1 MRIVKLVLSIVGLA
15 VIAWSIHHIGWAP
28 VLEALRRLTWWQL
41 VLVCLPYAVIMAV
54 DTLGWRFAFPR
65 DAAPFHRLFGARLA
79 GEALNLVTAV
89 GSVGGEAVK
98 AWLIRRDVA
107 YAESVPSVVI
117 AKTTMTIAQALFL
130 LVGVALAWTMPATD
144 SRVIS
149 AMLWLLVVEVAAVA
163 GFVAV
168 QVVGVVGR
176 AGRLLEWFGV
186 VRRDDYAQQLDAAL
200 RDYYRRDWRRLS
212 LSTGFHLGGWLLGA
226 VEAYLIL
233 FFLGISADLVTATV
247 IEAMGLGA
255 GAGLAFSF
263 VRRARQIAW
272 IGVGLLVLVSMGWLA
287 KRAELQTPVSTGT
300 SSSTS
305 ACRRSRAATAPGG
318 ISRGRARRRTRSVSR
333 PAPPSTNTVRP
344 RCSDKPPPRPGRRS
358 LSKKSRHASPSLEVR
373 GITNTSKRPSIG
385 DAAGVR
391 GRKPRYVS
399 TFATVTSTA
408 ASFILIDSTTTES
421 GASGVVHTAR
431 AAIP

>member
-1 MRIVKLVLSIVGLA
+1 MRLVKVGLSIVGLA

-28 VLEALRRLTWWQL
+28 VLEALARLTWWQV
-41 VLVCLPYAVIMAV
+41 VLVCLPYAAIMAV
-54 DTLGWRFAFPR
+54 DTLGWRFAFPG
-65 DAAPFHRLFGARLA
+65 DAAPFCRLFGARLA

-117 AKTTMTIAQALFL
+117 AKTTITIAQALFL
-130 LVGVALAWTMPATD
+130 LIGVALAWTMPATD
-144 SRVIS
+144 SRVIT

-247 IEAMGLGA
+247 IEALGAGVRFATFLIPASLGAFESANAAAFEAMGLGA

-263 VRRARQIAW
+263 VRRARQIGW

-287 KRAELQTPVSTGT
+287 KRADLQATVSTGT

-305 ACRRSRAATAPGG
+305 A
-318 ISRGRARRRTRSVSR
+318 
-333 PAPPSTNTVRP
+333 
-344 RCSDKPPPRPGRRS
+344 
-358 LSKKSRHASPSLEVR
+358 
-373 GITNTSKRPSIG
+373 
-385 DAAGVR
+385 
-391 GRKPRYVS
+391 
-399 TFATVTSTA
+399 
-408 ASFILIDSTTTES
+408 
-421 GASGVVHTAR
+421 
-431 AAIP
+431 

>member
-1 MRIVKLVLSIVGLA
+1 MRLVKVGLSIVGLA

-28 VLEALRRLTWWQL
+28 VLEALARLTWWQL
-41 VLVCLPYAVIMAV
+41 VLVCLPYAAIMAV

-65 DAAPFHRLFGARLA
+65 DAAPFRRLFGARLA

-117 AKTTMTIAQALFL
+117 AKTTITIAQALFL
-130 LVGVALAWTMPATD
+130 LIGVALAWTMPATD
-144 SRVIS
+144 SRVIT

-247 IEAMGLGA
+247 IEALGAGVRFATFLIPASLGAFESANAAAFEAMGLGA

-263 VRRARQIAW
+263 VRRARQIGW

-287 KRAELQTPVSTGT
+287 KRAEVQTTVSTGT

-305 ACRRSRAATAPGG
+305 A
-318 ISRGRARRRTRSVSR
+318 
-333 PAPPSTNTVRP
+333 
-344 RCSDKPPPRPGRRS
+344 
-358 LSKKSRHASPSLEVR
+358 
-373 GITNTSKRPSIG
+373 
-385 DAAGVR
+385 
-391 GRKPRYVS
+391 
-399 TFATVTSTA
+399 
-408 ASFILIDSTTTES
+408 
-421 GASGVVHTAR
+421 
-431 AAIP
+431 

>member
-1 MRIVKLVLSIVGLA
+1 MRTVKLGLSIVGLA

-28 VLEALRRLTWWQL
+28 IQEALARLTWWQL
-41 VLVCLPYAVIMAV
+41 VLVCLPYAAIMAV

-65 DAAPFHRLFGARLA
+65 DAAPFHRLLGARLA

-144 SRVIS
+144 SRVIT
-149 AMLWLLVVEVAAVA
+149 AMLWLLVVEVVAVA

-168 QVVGVVGR
+168 QVVGLVGR

-186 VRRDDYAQQLDAAL
+186 VRRDDYARQLDAAL
-200 RDYYRRDWRRLS
+200 RDYYRRDWRRFS
-212 LSTGFHLGGWLLGA
+212 LSTGFHLAGWLMGA
-226 VEAYLIL
+226 AEAYLIL
-233 FFLGISADLVTATV
+233 FFLGISADLATATV
-247 IEAMGLGA
+247 IEALGAGVRFATFLVPASLGAFESANAAAFEAMGLGA

-263 VRRARQIAW
+263 VRRARQIGW

-287 KRAELQTPVSTGT
+287 KRADLQATVSTGT

-305 ACRRSRAATAPGG
+305 A
-318 ISRGRARRRTRSVSR
+318 
-333 PAPPSTNTVRP
+333 
-344 RCSDKPPPRPGRRS
+344 
-358 LSKKSRHASPSLEVR
+358 
-373 GITNTSKRPSIG
+373 
-385 DAAGVR
+385 
-391 GRKPRYVS
+391 
-399 TFATVTSTA
+399 
-408 ASFILIDSTTTES
+408 
-421 GASGVVHTAR
+421 
-431 AAIP
+431 